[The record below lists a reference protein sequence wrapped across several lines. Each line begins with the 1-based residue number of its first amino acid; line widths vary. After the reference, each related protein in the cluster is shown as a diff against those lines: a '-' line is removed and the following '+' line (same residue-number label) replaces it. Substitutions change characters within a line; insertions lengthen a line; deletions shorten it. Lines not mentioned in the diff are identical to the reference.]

1 MILFISMPTLKSEYL
16 LDDNLDENY
25 ILPIIVKC
33 QDFIIKPLLGDTLYS
48 TMKNQISG
56 GTLSETNK
64 VLLEDYIHPI
74 IGYFVQSEVVYAT
87 AYKLKNQG
95 LENGDSNRFNEL
107 VKISSKY
114 MNDCNQYQQIFREY
128 VCEEGIS
135 TLPEKETVSC
145 SIFFPSKSQFRN
157 PNELPG
163 RK

>member
-1 MILFISMPTLKSEYL
+1 MILFIGTDTLKSEYL

-25 ILPIIVKC
+25 IIPIIVKC
-33 QDFIIKPLLGDTLYS
+33 QDFVVKPLLGLKLYNQI
-48 TMKNQISG
+48 KNQIETS
-56 GTLSETNK
+56 TLTSINK
-64 VLLEDYIHPI
+64 TLLEDYIHPV
-74 IGYFVQSEVVYAT
+74 IGYFVMSEVVYAT

-135 TLPEKETVSC
+135 TLPEKET
-145 SIFFPSKSQFRN
+145 IKTGIYLGKGYFRN
-157 PNELPG
+157 HN
-163 RK
+163 